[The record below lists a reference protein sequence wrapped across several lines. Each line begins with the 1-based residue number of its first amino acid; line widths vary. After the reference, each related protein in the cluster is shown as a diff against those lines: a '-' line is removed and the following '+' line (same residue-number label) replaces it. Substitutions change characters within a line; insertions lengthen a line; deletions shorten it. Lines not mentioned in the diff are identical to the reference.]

1 MGRGSKEFTI
11 LKFRTMRVGTPDLAS
26 HLMGPGSSRVTR
38 IGRFLRRTSLD
49 ELPQLLN
56 VLAGDMTLVGP
67 RPALFNQEDLIGLRQ
82 AAGVDA
88 LRPGVTGLAQVNGRD
103 EIPLQ
108 RKVEYDRYYLEHLS
122 PVLDLMIL
130 LRTVITLF
138 SNRGVY

>member
-1 MGRGSKEFTI
+1 M
-11 LKFRTMRVGTPDLAS
+11 
-26 HLMGPGSSRVTR
+26 TR

-122 PVLDLMIL
+122 PALDLMIL

-138 SNRGVY
+138 SDRGVY

>member
-1 MGRGSKEFTI
+1 MATRARLTQPSEY
-11 LKFRTMRVGTPDLAS
+11 
-26 HLMGPGSSRVTR
+26 PGSSRVTR